1 MFAKFKYERIPLS
14 SIRLDE
20 RNPRIVTQEQLST
33 PEDILKYFFEYE
45 GLADFLKKIAL
56 EGRNQG
62 AERPY
67 VVKDGNGF
75 VVVEGNTRIAC
86 YKLLTGQ
93 LTAPA
98 QFSASVPLVGK
109 AVKAELENVDCSIAP
124 TRDALLPIMASSHFG
139 LGDKSKWGYLG
150 SRKAVYDEWQ
160 GGKAIPQLA
169 SVFARKQPLIRDL
182 IVEYKLYLAALK
194 LPWTDAEKA
203 ALLDPAVEFNP
214 PVRFLQSSGH
224 KSAVGITLDRV
235 NLEVVFENDEAVKK
249 FRHLVKKLVVSNEP
263 GMGATA
269 TYADV
274 FADYV
279 SQKDLET
286 EPPPSGSSGT
296 GQQSGSSAAEGSGV
310 TSQPEPSTSQPS
322 DDSSQEKSGGSKLKP
337 GALFNYA
344 LSSNSLV
351 LVQLMKEAQNLNTT
365 KFPAA
370 GTALLRAIVES
381 ILKHIIHDQSANPD
395 NKLLSLELALDISL
409 GNGVKLNADDKKI
422 LKEFKK
428 SHLDYVNLGAH
439 ATSVP
444 NHLRLISAR
453 DCVDQFIK
461 RNI

>member
-1 MFAKFKYERIPLS
+1 MFSKFKYEPIPLS
-14 SIRLDE
+14 SIKLDE
-20 RNPRIVTQEQLST
+20 RNPRIVTQKLLSK
-33 PEDILKYFFEYE
+33 PEDILQYFFEYE
-45 GLADFLKKIAL
+45 GLADFLKKIAS
-56 EGRNQG
+56 EGRNLG

-67 VVKDGNGF
+67 VVKAGNDY

-93 LTAPA
+93 LMAPA
-98 QFSASVPLVGK
+98 QYAASVPLVGK
-109 AVKAELENVDCSIAP
+109 AVKAELEYVDCSIAP

-150 SRKAVYDEWQ
+150 SRKAVYDEWL
-160 GGKAIPQLA
+160 GGKTIPQLA
-169 SVFARKQPLIRDL
+169 SAFARKQPAIREL
-182 IVEYKLYLAALK
+182 IVEYKLYLEALK

-203 ALLDPAVEFNP
+203 ALLNPAVEFNP

-224 KSAVGITLDRV
+224 KSAVGINLDRV
-235 NLEVVFENDEAVKK
+235 NLEVVFENGEAISK
-249 FRHLVKKLVVSNEP
+249 FRHLVKKLVISNEQ

-274 FADYV
+274 FKGYASKSDADV
-279 SQKDLET
+279 GQH
-286 EPPPSGSSGT
+286 SSGT
-296 GQQSGSSAAEGSGV
+296 GAASQQSGSSGPSGD
-310 TSQPEPSTSQPS
+310 SK
-322 DDSSQEKSGGSKLKP
+322 DDKSGSSPSEPTGDTGRGQSSGTNLKP

-344 LSSNSLV
+344 PSNNSLV
-351 LVQLMKEAQNLNTT
+351 LVQLMKEAQKLNTT

-395 NKLLSLELALDISL
+395 NKLLSLETALDISL
-409 GNGVKLNADDKKI
+409 GKNVTLNADDKKI
-422 LKEFKK
+422 LKEFKT
-428 SHLDYVNLGAH
+428 SHMDYVNLGAH

-444 NHLRLISAR
+444 NHLRLMSAR

-461 RNI
+461 RNV